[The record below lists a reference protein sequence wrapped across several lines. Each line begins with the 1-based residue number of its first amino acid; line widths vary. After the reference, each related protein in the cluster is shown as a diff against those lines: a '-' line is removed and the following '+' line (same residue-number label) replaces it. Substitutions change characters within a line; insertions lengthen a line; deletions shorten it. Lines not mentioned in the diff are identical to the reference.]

1 VSARAIVVETPP
13 GQRPVARR
21 TNGRIPPP
29 PPPPGDGDG
38 PEREPEPR
46 RPILENAQ
54 LATLVLIGGEIMLF
68 GGLIA
73 AFFTLRLSA
82 PVWPPPL
89 QPRLPVAVTGVNT
102 LVLLSSS
109 GMIVWAGR
117 ALRSE
122 EARSLAWRLAVA
134 AALGAL
140 FLAIQG
146 SEWLRLIRFG
156 FTVSSGAYA
165 ATFYTLIGAHA
176 VHVVGALSWLT
187 AMLILVTRG
196 RFRDGRVAPLKACA
210 MYWHFVVGLWPI
222 LYVTVYLL

>member
-1 VSARAIVVETPP
+1 MSGRPIVVEAP
-13 GQRPVARR
+13 GHRPVGRR
-21 TNGRIPPP
+21 INGRIPPP
-29 PPPPGDGDG
+29 PPPPGNGDG
-38 PEREPEPR
+38 PGREPEPR
-46 RPILENAQ
+46 RPILDNAQ

-73 AFFTLRLSA
+73 GFFTLRLSA

-102 LVLLSSS
+102 LVLLASS
-109 GMIVWAGR
+109 GMIVRAGQ
-117 ALRSE
+117 ALRSRDPR
-122 EARSLAWRLAVA
+122 ALVRRLAVA
-134 AALGAL
+134 AALGGL
-140 FLAIQG
+140 FLAVQG
-146 SEWLRLIRFG
+146 SEWLRLVRFG

-187 AMLILVTRG
+187 AMLVLIRRG
-196 RFRDGRVAPLKACA
+196 RFRDGRAAPLKACA
-210 MYWHFVVGLWPI
+210 MYWHFVVALWPI

>member
-1 VSARAIVVETPP
+1 VSAPAIVVDAPP
-13 GQRPVARR
+13 GPRPVARR

-29 PPPPGDGDG
+29 PPPTGGGDG

-68 GGLIA
+68 AGLIS
-73 AFFTLRLSA
+73 AFFALRLSA
-82 PVWPPPL
+82 PVWPPAL
-89 QPRLPVAVTGVNT
+89 RPRLPVAVTGVNT

-109 GMIVWAGR
+109 GMIIWAGLALRAEDAR
-117 ALRSE
+117 AL
-122 EARSLAWRLAVA
+122 ARRLAVA

-140 FLAIQG
+140 FLVIQG

-176 VHVVGALSWLT
+176 AHVVGALAWLT
-187 AMLILVTRG
+187 TMLIMVRRG